1 MCAVDKMVNE
11 FKLLF
16 QAFEYICHSKLKY
29 ENEMGK
35 IQNWIFFFI
44 KTGIKILER
53 GYYHRIRKGFVHWFA
68 FKYRHVLDRAPYGLH
83 SFQADFRT
91 TTTQKLDTN
100 LIPNITNYYV
110 FYFQIILCIVV
121 QFDRE
126 SHFLKLLLYYFK
138 YSKSSKHHIQSG
150 ENVIKTNSEKKNA
163 YICNYLLNIHQNEY
177 CFEKRISYVIYLCIC
192 MLSWIHT
199 YILSFPNSMEKLVW
213 YLG

>member
-1 MCAVDKMVNE
+1 MSFTNSKQILLEEGKCVCAVDKIVNE

-35 IQNWIFFFI
+35 IQNWIFFII

-110 FYFQIILCIVV
+110 FYFQIILCSCTI
-121 QFDRE
+121 
-126 SHFLKLLLYYFK
+126 
-138 YSKSSKHHIQSG
+138 
-150 ENVIKTNSEKKNA
+150 
-163 YICNYLLNIHQNEY
+163 
-177 CFEKRISYVIYLCIC
+177 
-192 MLSWIHT
+192 W
-199 YILSFPNSMEKLVW
+199 
-213 YLG
+213 

>member
-1 MCAVDKMVNE
+1 MSFTNSKQILLEEGSVCVQLTKWLMNLNYYFRPLNIYATQNLNMKMRWAKFRIE
-11 FKLLF
+11 
-16 QAFEYICHSKLKY
+16 
-29 ENEMGK
+29 
-35 IQNWIFFFI
+35 FFFII

-91 TTTQKLDTN
+91 TSTQKFDTN

-163 YICNYLLNIHQNEY
+163 YICNYLL
-177 CFEKRISYVIYLCIC
+177 
-192 MLSWIHT
+192 T
-199 YILSFPNSMEKLVW
+199 
-213 YLG
+213 